1 MWFYFAVV
9 ILSIVSGFEVARDSN
24 YPKARPFWFVAGF
37 FPFIGIV
44 VSIHL
49 GVILT
54 DRLYPN
60 DLGLAPWV
68 IMAVAFCCP
77 SLIAVALF
85 TIAEN
90 KQKQERHKRWA
101 RAYKIK
107 REHDLEIERQRE
119 AVRQDLIRAKD
130 DPAFIAYVFEE

>member
-1 MWFYFAVV
+1 MWFYIGIVL
-9 ILSIVSGFEVARDSN
+9 LSVVSGFGVARDSN
-24 YPKARPFWFVAGF
+24 YPKARPIWFVAGF
-37 FPFIGIV
+37 FPFIGLV

-49 GVILT
+49 AVILT

-119 AVRQDLIRAKD
+119 AVRQELIRAKD